1 MLTTPSPGDGVRPG
15 LRIHHDS
22 LRLETHEP
30 FQFIDITDR
39 VAESVRRS
47 GVRNG
52 LVNVQSKHTTAAIV
66 VNENEPLLL
75 EDMKR
80 TLERLVPREM
90 EYLHNNFEIRTAN
103 LSPDEDQNGH
113 AHCKALFLG
122 TSETL
127 NIVNG
132 TIQLG
137 RWQRIFLVE
146 LDKARERFVSVAVIG
161 GTL

>member
-1 MLTTPSPGDGVRPG
+1 MLTTPSLGDGVRPG
-15 LRIHHDS
+15 LRIRHDS
-22 LRLETHEP
+22 LRLETREC
-30 FQFIDITDR
+30 FQFIDITDQ

-47 GVRNG
+47 GVRHG
-52 LVNVQSKHTTAAIV
+52 LVNVQSKHTTAAII

-113 AHCKALFLG
+113 AHCKAILLG

-146 LDKARERFVSVAVIG
+146 LDKARERFVSVVVIG
-161 GTL
+161 NTE